1 MELTGRVAVGLARA
15 FGSVHADGLE
25 HLPLT
30 GPAIVAVNHTSIAD
44 VPAVLATLFT
54 RGLRPSVPCG
64 RDGCGRDH
72 GHIRFL
78 AATQVFRTPIIGGF
92 ARSSG
97 MIEVGW
103 RQAGTVALKAAR
115 EALERH
121 EIVGIY
127 PEGDVQA
134 NADGSPRR
142 FRYGIGRLAL
152 ETGVPIIPI
161 AHHDARRIGSGS
173 IARSLLGAMTSIVRR
188 PTIRLRVGAPIRP
201 EEYAGLPIREVV
213 HLVQTRVTGVWA
225 GLATP
230 QP

>member
-1 MELTGRVAVGLARA
+1 M
-15 FGSVHADGLE
+15 S
-25 HLPLT
+25 

-64 RDGCGRDH
+64 GDGCGRDH

-78 AATQVFRTPIIGGF
+78 AASQVFRTPIIGNF

-115 EALERH
+115 EALERA

-127 PEGDVQA
+127 PEGDLQA

-152 ETGVPIIPI
+152 DTGVPIIPI
-161 AHHDARRIGSGS
+161 AHHDARRIGSGT
-173 IARSLLGAMTSIVRR
+173 IGRSLLGAMTAIVRR
-188 PTIRLRVGAPIRP
+188 PTIRLRVGPPIGS
-201 EEYAGLPIREVV
+201 EEYAGLPVRDVV
-213 HLVQTRVTGVWA
+213 QLVQARVTTVWESIA
-225 GLATP
+225 APQRTP
-230 QP
+230 APPEKLL